1 MTNINDILQDKI
13 RLYDQENGTE
23 LARFVA
29 FLERGKVYEGNEN
42 IFFYIGNVG
51 ELLQKYGLKGKITI
65 GKIVFNKHHTI
76 VGHELEINDWIN
88 AIQNLNN
95 PLAISKY
102 LNRDNSFR
110 IYTTVAL
117 DGNVVCLGVDVRLTR
132 VNVKI
137 TSIRTAF
144 WREIKKIG
152 HSENEQLIYPEP

>member
-1 MTNINDILQDKI
+1 MRNNRLKAMEDTNNILQNKI
-13 RLYDQENGTE
+13 KLYDQENGTE

-42 IFFYIGNVG
+42 IFFYVGNVG
-51 ELLQKYGLKGKITI
+51 ELDT
-65 GKIVFNKHHTI
+65 
-76 VGHELEINDWIN
+76 NDWIN
-88 AIQNLNN
+88 AIQNINN

-132 VNVKI
+132 NNVKI

-144 WREIKKIG
+144 WRDVKKIG

>member
-1 MTNINDILQDKI
+1 MEDTNNILQDKI

-29 FLERGKVYEGNEN
+29 FLERGKVYEGNKN
-42 IFFYIGNVG
+42 IFFYVG

-76 VGHELEINDWIN
+76 VGHELDTNNWIN
-88 AIQNLNN
+88 AIQNINN

-110 IYTTVAL
+110 IYTTIAL
-117 DGNVVCLGVDVRLTR
+117 DGNVVCLGVDVRLTMN
-132 VNVKI
+132 NVKI

-144 WREIKKIG
+144 WRDVKKIG